1 MYVDSYAQAH
11 KITRLTQES
20 ASSKRDLNSY
30 TTNCHINNENGA
42 RLAKG
47 GGGGGLKG
55 KDETATGVSEYVQI
69 SRGGKFA
76 ATRIPWSLVMASG
89 GCQS

>member
-1 MYVDSYAQAH
+1 MYVDSYAQPH
-11 KITRLTQES
+11 KITRLTQEP
-20 ASSKRDLNSY
+20 ASSKRNLNSY
-30 TTNCHINNENGA
+30 TANCHINNENGA
-42 RLAKG
+42 RLAEG
-47 GGGGGLKG
+47 GGGGVNG

-76 ATRIPWSLVMASG
+76 ATSIPWSSVMASV